1 MTLQI
6 TQASEKQEAANTSIV
21 DLKAQMTSIKEGDK
35 AQKAQISD
43 LNSLINDMKEQKN
56 KDIKQV
62 NDEKKWA
69 AFQKRMEAGVTKEQQ
84 FIFDSLAQI
93 FTGNADSNYRAA
105 FDEYFA
111 TAEAYGGIVRRAK
124 PEKLGKDALRSIAHR
139 VNQDAD
145 GNMGDVQNFIV
156 EGENALTNIDFFV
169 HFKILYKLTQMGLT
183 AQRRDAYA
191 EKMSGNDSRLHEI
204 EEKVA
209 TQEQIADNLKF
220 GEMLAEEATRMR
232 TVEIA
237 ELSEKLNKLREE
249 IEKLKGQDFEAVY
262 FAELN
267 E

>member
-1 MTLQI
+1 
-6 TQASEKQEAANTSIV
+6 
-21 DLKAQMTSIKEGDK
+21 
-35 AQKAQISD
+35 
-43 LNSLINDMKEQKN
+43 MKEQKN

-69 AFQKRMEAGVTKEQQ
+69 ALQKRIDGGVEKEQQ

-93 FTGNADSNYRAA
+93 FTGNADSNYKAA
-105 FDEYFA
+105 YEEFFS

-124 PEKLGKDALRSIAHR
+124 PEKLGKDHLRAIAHR

-145 GNMGDVQNFIV
+145 GNIGDVQNFIT
-156 EGENALTNIDFFV
+156 EGENALNNVDFFV

-183 AQRRDAYA
+183 TQRRDAYA
-191 EKMSGNDSRLHEI
+191 EKMGGNDSRLNEI

-237 ELSEKLNKLREE
+237 ELSEKLNKLREA
-249 IEKLKGQDFEAVY
+249 IEKLKGQDFEGDY
-262 FAELN
+262 FAELG